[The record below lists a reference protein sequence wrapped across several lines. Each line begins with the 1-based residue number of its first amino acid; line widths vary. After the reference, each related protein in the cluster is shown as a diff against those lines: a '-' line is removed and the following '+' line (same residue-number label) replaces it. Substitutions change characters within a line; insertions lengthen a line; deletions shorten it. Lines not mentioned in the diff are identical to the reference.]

1 MALSQFQR
9 AVELAPDDL
18 IGYYHLALMYQKL
31 GKKNKAI
38 AQFEKII
45 ELTKYSAGQAIK
57 DLPSYLGDV
66 YYNLALNFEENEK
79 IEKAKEYYEKAL
91 ELNSDR
97 IVRIYS
103 RLKFLYKDKLGEIEN
118 IETKLLKLKP
128 EYRVNYK
135 FPNDLMLL
143 GYSFNEK
150 KFELFNEGEIT
161 FFWELPKQGLGIKS
175 RGGDIYKISSRIYEI
190 KKIKNLVPNFGFEI
204 NSVGTGFPLGWNAD
218 IYNSP
223 LACHEIVLEKSGLG
237 ETQCLVLNNTIVNKT
252 NCQSSY
258 IAVTE
263 GDYYLQGGRMKSIN
277 GNACFGRRWFDSENR
292 RLFYDYVASGIKS
305 SKWRFLPGIVIAPS
319 ESAYCRLWV
328 SNYETRGK
336 TYFDDITWFW

>member
-1 MALSQFQR
+1 MILINRKITKTKFILVSIFVVFLCGMHINSITFLRLKLANYYVEAQNYDKAIVVYRKILRKETLSAKCQTLDIENISDIRFTLANLFLIKNKFAESVQLLKQIIEINPAYNINPLLELSKPDYYKKFGVALIIVDLKYMALSQFQR

-103 RLKFLYKDKLGEIEN
+103 RLKFLYEDKLGEIEN
-118 IETKLLKLKP
+118 IETKLLNLKP

-175 RGGDIYKISSRIYEI
+175 RGGDIYKFSRF
-190 KKIKNLVPNFGFEI
+190 NPR
-204 NSVGTGFPLGWNAD
+204 PL
-218 IYNSP
+218 SF
-223 LACHEIVLEKSGLG
+223 
-237 ETQCLVLNNTIVNKT
+237 
-252 NCQSSY
+252 
-258 IAVTE
+258 IA
-263 GDYYLQGGRMKSIN
+263 I
-277 GNACFGRRWFDSENR
+277 
-292 RLFYDYVASGIKS
+292 
-305 SKWRFLPGIVIAPS
+305 WR
-319 ESAYCRLWV
+319 
-328 SNYETRGK
+328 K
-336 TYFDDITWFW
+336 